1 MVLFTISG
9 VRGVYGCDLTLELC
23 TDIALAYGS
32 LLPPG
37 STIALGRDSRPTGAA
52 ISNCVAS
59 ALASTGCNV
68 IDLGMTT
75 TPSTAYITRVLKLD
89 GAIIVSASH
98 NPPEWNALKFL
109 GSRGIPLNQRAVINL
124 YENVSNRRFRC
135 MEPLSIGHI
144 RMADLED
151 LYLRGLLDLVD
162 RNVIA
167 GRGLKTVLDGGG
179 GAGGILSARALSA
192 VGCKTLTISSIGG
205 FYPRGIEP
213 TPENLER
220 TASFIREVGADVGF
234 AYDCDADRVTL
245 ITDEGEILREDYTLA
260 LTIMHILSKRRI
272 DTIVVNV
279 ATSMA
284 IDDIASNYGVKVL
297 RVAVGEANVV
307 EAMLKIGAE
316 VGGEG
321 SCGGVILSWFNM
333 VRDGLASTM
342 NIVEMI
348 ASRREALSDIV
359 RDISRYY
366 LSRDRVD
373 CPREITGKVMDE
385 FKRMV
390 EGMDVDYIDGVR
402 IKFKDGWIL
411 VRPSGTEPII
421 RVMCESRSKL
431 EAERLCRDYSDKIRR
446 LVREIIS

>member
-9 VRGVYGCDLTLELC
+9 VRGVYGYDLTLELC

-37 STIALGRDSRPTGAA
+37 STIALGRDSRPTGVA
-52 ISNCVAS
+52 ISSCVAS

-75 TPSTAYITRVLKLD
+75 TPSIAYITRVLKLD

-109 GSRGIPLNQRAVINL
+109 GSYGIPLNQRAIMNL
-124 YENVSNRRFRC
+124 YENVSNRRFRR
-135 MEPLSIGHI
+135 MEPLSIGYI

-151 LYLRGLLDLVD
+151 VYLRGLLDLVD
-162 RNVIA
+162 RSIIA
-167 GRGLKTVLDGGG
+167 SRGLKTVLDGGG

-192 VGCKTLTISSIGG
+192 VGCKTLTTSSISG
-205 FYPRGIEP
+205 FYTRGIEP
-213 TPENLER
+213 TPENLEKI
-220 TASFIREVGADVGF
+220 ASFIREVGADAGF

-272 DTIVVNV
+272 DAIVVNV
-279 ATSMA
+279 ATSMV

-359 RDISRYY
+359 RDIPRYY

-373 CPREITGKVMDE
+373 CPREFADKVMDE
-385 FKRMV
+385 FKKVV
-390 EGMDVDYIDGVR
+390 EGMDVDYTDGVKV
-402 IKFKDGWIL
+402 KFKDGWIL

-421 RVMCESRSKL
+421 RVMCEHRSKL

-446 LVREIIS
+446 IVREITA